1 MIYNFLTKIYFIPL
15 FNKLIK
21 LSLILAKLKFVFI
34 LNLNQVNFMVSL
46 ISFDY
51 IIIKDFKNFIELL
64 IIMEIKYNHSIVK

>member
-1 MIYNFLTKIYFIPL
+1 
-15 FNKLIK
+15 
-21 LSLILAKLKFVFI
+21 
-34 LNLNQVNFMVSL
+34 MVSL